1 MKKLSNKIVVL
12 GSILIGSTMSYAEV
26 KYPVDVYFYNDTS
39 KPIDYSLVIGSKK
52 NLNTHGF
59 KPIYPWSPIMDTI
72 YLGKANTRNIHDSTL
87 IMPKEH
93 SEKIEYDISTADDIY
108 EFISFSEK
116 SDNQLKGVS
125 DRYCKLGQ
133 GDSPVLYLVNNSDL
147 VIVPKKSSPCSF
159 KLSSGYSTADYK
171 DSIKSPVGA
180 EKLIKANSLS
190 DSNEYTS
197 NTVEDYSDSNDG
209 KLNFS
214 IEQQKNPELSEE
226 NINNI
231 YHKVTGTYRV
241 SDPNLNYLS
250 DSDNEK
256 KSFSDVL
263 DELMT
268 DFDKTKPNGWDI
280 IDARIYDSNLDYILK
295 SKQDYLTLVKGS
307 IIIEYDRVNPKN
319 PPVRGDHN
327 DRNHYIDQTGST
339 GYLMKF
345 DDIADLISYLKKE
358 NNSFVM
364 PEGLSIDSNNQ
375 VNIKGINLSYAKG
388 DAPDDDKSKDLD
400 LSVKYVIN
408 DGGEMGALRVVL
420 KINPNLNIKNIT
432 NISWKDGKGNVYKLE
447 DINGL
452 SNGEPFANTA
462 DFRIHPIHHNAS
474 QDFFPNNA
482 QFNLNVS
489 DGKKYFVWFDM
500 MDVNSHKFHVKEID

>member
-52 NLNTHGF
+52 YLSNGGI
-59 KPIYPWSPIMDTI
+59 KPLYPWSPIMDTI

-93 SEKIEYDISTADDIY
+93 SEKIEYDISTADNIY

-116 SDNQLKGVS
+116 SDNQFKGVS
-125 DRYCKLGQ
+125 DRYCKLSQ

-147 VIVPKKSSPCSF
+147 VIVPKKSSPCTF

-171 DSIKSPVGA
+171 DSIKSPAGA

-190 DSNEYTS
+190 DSNKYTS
-197 NTVEDYSDSNDG
+197 NTADGYSDSNDG
-209 KLNFS
+209 KLNFL

-250 DSDNEK
+250 DNDSEK

-280 IDARIYDSNLDYILK
+280 VDARIYDSNLDYILK
-295 SKQDYLTLVKGS
+295 SKQDYLTLVEGP

-327 DRNHYIDQTGST
+327 DRSHYIDQTGST

-364 PEGLSIDSNNQ
+364 PEGLSIDSNNK
-375 VNIKGINLSYAKG
+375 VNIKGINLSYAK
-388 DAPDDDKSKDLD
+388 DETSDKTEELN
-400 LSVKYVIN
+400 LSIKYVIN
-408 DGGEMGALRVVL
+408 DLNETGALGIYLEINPSL
-420 KINPNLNIKNIT
+420 KIESIT
-432 NISWKDGKGNVYKLE
+432 SISWKDGQVPQRVYNLP
-447 DINGL
+447 DIYNWP
-452 SNGEPFANTA
+452 NGEPFRNEA
-462 DFRIHPIHHNAS
+462 DFRIHPMHHNAS
-474 QDFFPNNA
+474 PNFFPTSA
-482 QFNLNVS
+482 QFKLSINN
-489 DGKKYFVWFDM
+489 GKSYHVWFDM
-500 MDVNSHKFHVKEID
+500 NDVNKKRFNIEEIS